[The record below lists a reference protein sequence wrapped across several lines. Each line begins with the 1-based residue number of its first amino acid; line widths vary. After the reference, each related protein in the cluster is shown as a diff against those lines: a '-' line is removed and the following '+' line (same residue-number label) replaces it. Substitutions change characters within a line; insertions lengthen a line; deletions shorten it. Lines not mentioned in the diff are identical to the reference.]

1 MMTRLGH
8 IALTACIWLTWS
20 QGCLLTAEPTID
32 FEADVAPILVRR
44 CVECHQSNNI
54 SGGLVLTSRAELL
67 NGGDSG
73 LIVDIVSPSESYL
86 LERVKSGEMPPPE
99 KGHSR
104 QLPPVE
110 IAVLEGWLKTGA
122 QWPEDRRLDW
132 LERTTDLRAGRDWWS
147 LQPIHKPKPPR
158 LFKLPQPEHPID
170 AFIHARLEQQGLA
183 PAPQAAKPVL
193 LRRLYYDL
201 IGLPPTP
208 AQVDD
213 FVQDHSA
220 DAWEKVIDQLLA
232 SPQYGQRWAR
242 FWLDLARYAD
252 TSGYERDQEKLFA
265 WRYRDWVIKAFN
277 DDMSYSQFVIEQL
290 AGDEIE
296 AADEQSVIA
305 TGFLRLGTWNDEPND
320 QQDYQ
325 YERLEDLVHTT
336 TTAFL
341 GLTVKCARCHTHK
354 FDPIEHEDY
363 YRIASAFWPGPIL
376 ARDSSWLGGPSA
388 QELGFDN
395 VLAWTDITTAPSEL
409 HLLKNGDR
417 EQPQQIVEPASLSCV
432 PALYRTFNPPTEQA
446 RTTGRRLQLAHWIT
460 DPQNPMTWRVAVNRI
475 WQHHFGE
482 AIVRTPDN
490 LGFLADPPTHPEL
503 LDWLAADFVSHGS
516 LKRTHKLILTSQT
529 WQQTS
534 LHPEQDAYAVV
545 DPSNRMWWHAD
556 RRRLD
561 AESLRDSMLAV
572 TGEIDLSLGGEC
584 FRPTLA
590 PEALEGLS
598 MKSAAYEA
606 SPIDQQN
613 RRSIYGY
620 LQRSLLPPLLT
631 AFDLCDATGPTGQRA
646 VTLVP
651 TQSLALLNNQFVHDR
666 SQALAD
672 AILADADLGETI
684 EPAEQARLAW
694 LAVIRRAPSQ
704 SELEA
709 SVQHIADQRAAFIAH
724 VDARSSPQEQTSEQ
738 LALAS
743 LCHVLLNSNE
753 FIYID

>member
-1 MMTRLGH
+1 MTQLGR
-8 IALTACIWLTWS
+8 ILLTALLWLTWS
-20 QGCLLTAEPTID
+20 QDCLLTSEPTVD
-32 FEADVAPILVRR
+32 FEAHIAPILVRR
-44 CVECHQSNNI
+44 CVECHQSNNA
-54 SGGLVLTSRAELL
+54 SGGLLLTSHAGLL
-67 NGGDSG
+67 DGGESG
-73 LIVDIVSPSESYL
+73 SILSIEVPGESYL

-104 QLPPVE
+104 QLPQAE
-110 IAVLEGWLKTGA
+110 IELLEAWLVAGA
-122 QWPEDRRLDW
+122 QWPDDRKLDW
-132 LERTTDLRAGRDWWS
+132 LERTTELRAGRDWWS
-147 LQPIHKPKPPR
+147 LQPISKPEPPK
-158 LFKLPQPEHPID
+158 LGKLPQPEHPID
-170 AFIHARLEQQGLA
+170 AFIFARMEQQGLV
-183 PAPQAAKPVL
+183 PAPQADRPVL

-208 AQVDD
+208 TQIAD
-213 FVQDHSA
+213 FEQDHS
-220 DAWEKVIDQLLA
+220 DGAWEKVIDQLLS

-252 TSGYERDQEKLFA
+252 TSGYERDQEKPFA
-265 WRYRDWVIKAFN
+265 WKYRDWVIKAFN
-277 DDMSYSQFVIEQL
+277 DDMPYSQFVIEQL

-296 AADEQSVIA
+296 KPDEQSVIA

-320 QQDYQ
+320 QEDYQ

-363 YRIASAFWPGPIL
+363 YRVASAFWPGPIL
-376 ARDSSWLGGPSA
+376 SRDRAWLGGPSA
-388 QELGFDN
+388 QEMGFDN
-395 VLAWTDITTAPSEL
+395 VLAWTDITTNPSEL

-417 EQPQQIVEPASLSCV
+417 EQPQQRIEPASLSCV
-432 PALYRTFNPPTEQA
+432 PALYRTFKPPTVQEK
-446 RTTGRRLQLAHWIT
+446 TTGRRLQLAQWIA
-460 DPQNPMTWRVAVNRI
+460 DPSNPLTWRVAANRI

-490 LGFLADPPTHPEL
+490 FGFLANPPTHPGL
-503 LDWLAADFVSHGS
+503 LDWLAADFISHGS
-516 LKRTHKLILTSQT
+516 LKRMHKLIVTSQT
-529 WQQTS
+529 WQQAS
-534 LHPEQDAYAVV
+534 LHPEQDAYALV
-545 DPSNRMWWHAD
+545 DSSNRMWWHAE

-561 AESLRDSMLAV
+561 AESLRDSMLAI
-572 TGEIDLSLGGEC
+572 TGELDLSLGGAC

-606 SPIDQQN
+606 SPIEQQN

-666 SQALAD
+666 SQNLALS
-672 AILADADLGETI
+672 ILAEAI
-684 EPAEQARLAW
+684 EPIEQAQLAW
-694 LAVIRRAPSQ
+694 LAIIKRAPSQ
-704 SELEA
+704 GELEA
-709 SVQHIADQRAAFIAH
+709 SIQHIVEQRAAFAAH
-724 VDARSSPQEQTSEQ
+724 DNAESPPHERPPEQ

-743 LCHVLLNSNE
+743 LCHVLMNSNE